1 MPLNG
6 NTLPYVPPTADSQQ
20 QIAAINR
27 IIDIIN
33 AFQQQIVF
41 ADDKSKRMLI
51 GYQKDGWGP
60 GNNFGIKV
68 SIPGIDVTAATDA
81 QLLLKFDLQTWFYY
95 QNGVNIGQVGV
106 LPDSTT
112 GEAWAKS
119 GQSVPAAF
127 S

>member
-1 MPLNG
+1 MALNG
-6 NTLPYVPPTADSQQ
+6 NTLPYVPPSASVQQ

-33 AFQQQIVF
+33 AFQQSIVF
-41 ADDKSKRMLI
+41 ADSKNKRMLI
-51 GYQKDGWGP
+51 GFQKDGWGP
-60 GNNFGIKV
+60 GNDFGIKV
-68 SIPGIDVTAATDA
+68 SIPGVDVTTATDA

-106 LPDSTT
+106 LPDATT
-112 GEAWAKS
+112 GEAWAKV

-127 S
+127 T